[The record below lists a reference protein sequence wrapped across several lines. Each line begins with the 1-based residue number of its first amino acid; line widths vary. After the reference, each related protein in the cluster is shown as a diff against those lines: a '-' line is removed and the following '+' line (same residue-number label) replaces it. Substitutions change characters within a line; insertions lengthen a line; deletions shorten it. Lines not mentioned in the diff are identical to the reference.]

1 MYVKSLFL
9 FLLILVAPARASS
22 VGLVDL
28 LPETVGEL
36 HRIQLISGEAAQ
48 IEVDRLHGKALP
60 AKASVVARYARA
72 SATKSERPAEVWI
85 SQVESKREARR
96 QIGLMVHK
104 MLDNP
109 RSPFK
114 NPGRSDHGGIGVYH
128 FDGMGQTHL
137 IWYKGDIMYWI
148 SVAPVGVEAMLDVF
162 CR

>member
-1 MYVKSLFL
+1 MYVKSFFL
-9 FLLILVAPARASS
+9 FLLILVAPAQANSAP
-22 VGLVDL
+22 LEDL
-28 LPETVGEL
+28 LPKTVGDL
-36 HRIQLISGEAAQ
+36 HRIQLISGAAAQ

-72 SATKSERPAEVWI
+72 AAVGSERPAEVWI
-85 SQVESKREARR
+85 SQVESEGEARR

-137 IWYKGDIMYWI
+137 IWYKGDIVYWI
-148 SVAPVGVEAMLDVF
+148 SVAPADKGQMLDVF